1 MYPVLKIMH
10 MLNFLHTFSVGVTE
24 YIRIDIT
31 KNVNGESAK
40 KLTTPKLI
48 AYNNKMSTNNMFK
61 SKSPEYPCFWICNND
76 DQIIG

>member
-40 KLTTPKLI
+40 KTHNTQVNSIQQQNVYKQ
-48 AYNNKMSTNNMFK
+48 YV
-61 SKSPEYPCFWICNND
+61 
-76 DQIIG
+76 QI